1 MTTDADVARVLIH
14 TGKGGVGKTTAAAA
28 TAVRL
33 ARDGHRTL
41 VMSTDV
47 AHSLGDVLDHPLGD
61 QPTPVMPGLDAEQL
75 QTQQRLRSGWQEIGD
90 YLQALLA
97 WGGADALEAA
107 ELAVLP
113 GLDELF
119 ALLDLDAHA
128 RSRRYDVIV
137 VDCAPTAETL
147 RLLSLPEVLGWYIE
161 RLLPVQRHV
170 ARALRP
176 TVGRVTSM
184 PLPRDGV
191 FRAVGTLYDR
201 LQAVRGLLLD
211 PAHTSVRLVVTPDRV
226 VLAEARRMLTSLG
239 LFGHPVD
246 AVLVNRVVPADVTD
260 PFLVGW
266 RARQQRVAAELV
278 ATVGDVP
285 QLRIGLA
292 AHEPV
297 GVTGLADLADELYG
311 TVDPATVLYA
321 GPRPEVVDTGDGH
334 ALRLPLPD
342 SVADDVDLLQRAD
355 ELYVSVGGYTRN
367 VVLPAALRSCQVTS
381 ATVTDGW
388 LSIGFDPP
396 SRVPAPGAQPAP
408 DVGRPTAPRRPRLH

>member
-1 MTTDADVARVLIH
+1 MTSGAAVARVLVH
-14 TGKGGVGKTTAAAA
+14 TGKGGVGKTTVAAA

-47 AHSLGDVLDHPLGD
+47 AHSLADVLDRPLGD
-61 QPTPVMPGLDAEQL
+61 RPTSVLPRLDAEQP
-75 QTQQRLRSGWQEIGD
+75 QTAQRLRSGWREIGD

-128 RSRRYDVIV
+128 RSGCYDVVV

-161 RLLPVQRHV
+161 RLLPVQRHLT
-170 ARALRP
+170 RALRP

-191 FRAVGTLYDR
+191 FRAVGALYDR
-201 LQAVRGLLLD
+201 LQSARGLLLD
-211 PAHTSVRLVVTPDRV
+211 AAHTSVRLVVTPDRI

-266 RARQQRVAAELV
+266 RARQERVEAEL
-278 ATVGDVP
+278 AGTVGELP
-285 QLRIGLA
+285 LLRTGLTA
-292 AHEPV
+292 REPV
-297 GVTGLADLADELYG
+297 GAAALADLAQDLYG
-311 TVDPATVLYA
+311 AVDPVAVLHTGRRA
-321 GPRPEVVDTGDGH
+321 EVVDTGDGH

-342 SVADDVDLLQRAD
+342 SAADEVELLQRGD

-367 VVLPAALRSCQVTS
+367 VVLPAALRARQVTS
-381 ATVTDGW
+381 AGISDGW
-388 LSIGFDPP
+388 LSIGFD
-396 SRVPAPGAQPAP
+396 RPAPVPTG
-408 DVGRPTAPRRPRLH
+408 GRAASA

>member
-1 MTTDADVARVLIH
+1 MTTAGRPTRVLIH
-14 TGKGGVGKTTAAAA
+14 TGKGGVGKTTVAAA

-33 ARDGHRTL
+33 ARHGHRTL

-47 AHSLGDVLDHPLGD
+47 AHSLGDVLAHPLGD
-61 QPTPVMPGLDAEQL
+61 RPTAVVRGLDAEQL
-75 QTQQRLRSGWQEIGD
+75 QPDQRLRSGWQEIGD
-90 YLQALLA
+90 YLQALLS

-119 ALLDLDAHA
+119 ALLDIDVHA
-128 RSRRYDVIV
+128 RSGRYDVVV

-147 RLLSLPEVLGWYIE
+147 RLLSLPEVVGWYIE
-161 RLLPVQRHV
+161 RLLPVQRRV

-184 PLPRDGV
+184 PLPSDGV
-191 FRAVGTLYDR
+191 FGAVGALYDR

-211 PAHTSVRLVVTPDRV
+211 PAHTSVRVVVTPDRV

-239 LFGHPVD
+239 LFGHHVD
-246 AVLVNRVVPADVTD
+246 AVLVNRVVPPHVTE

-266 RARQQRVAAELV
+266 RAHQQRVAAELA
-278 ATVGDVP
+278 ATVGEVP
-285 QLRIGLA
+285 RLQAGLA
-292 AHEPV
+292 PKEPV
-297 GVTGLADLADELYG
+297 GVAELGDLADELYG

-321 GPRPEVVDTGDGH
+321 GPRPEVVATANGH
-334 ALRLPLPD
+334 ALRLPLP
-342 SVADDVDLLQRAD
+342 ACAPDDVELLQHAD
-355 ELYVSVGGYTRN
+355 ELYVSVGGYTRTL
-367 VVLPAALRSCQVTS
+367 VLPTALRARHVTS

-388 LSIGFDPP
+388 LSIAFDPP
-396 SRVPAPGAQPAP
+396 ARVGAGGPPAG
-408 DVGRPTAPRRPRLH
+408 T

>member
-1 MTTDADVARVLIH
+1 MTSGASVARVLVH
-14 TGKGGVGKTTAAAA
+14 TGKGGVGKTTVAAA
-28 TAVRL
+28 TASRL

-61 QPTPVMPGLDAEQL
+61 RPTSILPGLDAEQL
-75 QTQQRLRSGWQEIGD
+75 QTTQRLRAGWQEIGD

-128 RSRRYDVIV
+128 RSGRYDVIV

-170 ARALRP
+170 TRALRP
-176 TVGRVTSM
+176 TLGRVTSM
-184 PLPRDGV
+184 PMPRDGV

-201 LQAVRGLLLD
+201 LQAARGLLLD
-211 PAHTSVRLVVTPDRV
+211 AARTSVRLVVTPDRV
-226 VLAEARRMLTSLG
+226 VLAEARRMLTSLA
-239 LFGHPVD
+239 LFGHAVD

-266 RARQQRVAAELV
+266 RARQDRVAAELA
-278 ATVGDVP
+278 ATVGEIP
-285 QLRIGLA
+285 LLRVGLTA
-292 AHEPV
+292 REPV
-297 GVTGLADLADELYG
+297 GATALTDLAEALYG
-311 TVDPATVLYA
+311 SVDPSAVLHA
-321 GPRPEVVDTGDGH
+321 GPRVEVVDTDG
-334 ALRLPLPD
+334 ALELRMPLPD
-342 SVADDVDLLQRAD
+342 SAAHDVELLQRGD

-367 VVLPAALRSCQVTS
+367 LVLPAVLRARPVTS
-381 ATVTDGW
+381 ASVSDGW
-388 LSIGFDPP
+388 LAIGFD
-396 SRVPAPGAQPAP
+396 RPAPVAAG
-408 DVGRPTAPRRPRLH
+408 GRAASA

>member
-1 MTTDADVARVLIH
+1 MTTAADVARVLVH
-14 TGKGGVGKTTAAAA
+14 TGKGGVGKTTLAAA

-33 ARDGHRTL
+33 AREGHRTL

-47 AHSLGDVLDHPLGD
+47 AHSLGDVLDRPLGD
-61 QPTPVMPGLDAEQL
+61 RPTAVMPGLDAEQL
-75 QTQQRLRSGWQEIGD
+75 QTHQRLRSGWQEISD
-90 YLQALLA
+90 YLKALLA

-107 ELAVLP
+107 ELAVVP

-128 RSRRYDVIV
+128 RSGRYDVVV

-161 RLLPVQRHV
+161 RLLPVQRHLT
-170 ARALRP
+170 RALRP
-176 TVGRVTSM
+176 TLGRVTSV

-191 FRAVGTLYDR
+191 FRAVGTLYDN

-266 RARQQRVAAELV
+266 RARQQRVAAELA
-278 ATVGDVP
+278 ATIGEMP
-285 QLRIGLA
+285 QLRVDLV

-297 GVTGLADLADELYG
+297 GVAALGDLADELYG
-311 TVDPATVLYA
+311 IADPATVLYT
-321 GPRPEVVDTGDGH
+321 GPRPEIVDTGDGH
-334 ALRLPLPD
+334 VLRLPLPD
-342 SVADDVDLLQRAD
+342 SASEDVELFQRAD
-355 ELYVSVGGYTRN
+355 ELYVNVGGYTRN
-367 VVLPAALRSCQVTS
+367 LVLPTALRARQVTT
-381 ATVTDGW
+381 ATVTQGW

-396 SRVPAPGAQPAP
+396 ARQSAG
-408 DVGRPTAPRRPRLH
+408 GRAASA